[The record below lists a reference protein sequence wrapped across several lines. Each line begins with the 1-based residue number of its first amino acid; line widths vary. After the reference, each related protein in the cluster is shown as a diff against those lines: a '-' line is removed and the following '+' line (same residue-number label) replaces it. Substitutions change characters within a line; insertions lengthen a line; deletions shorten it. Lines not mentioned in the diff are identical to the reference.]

1 MSNRYDDEVSAEAVE
16 IQQKLASAGATKSFT
31 RCLMRMWLRGYA
43 DQYESLAC
51 NSIFVMSR
59 AKQTNVEYSATL
71 AASKKVE
78 YVIECMLD
86 IDGGHNTLV
95 PA

>member
-16 IQQKLASAGATKSFT
+16 IQQKRFT

-43 DQYESLAC
+43 HQYESLAC

-59 AKQTNVEYSATL
+59 AKQTNVKYSATL